1 MYKTYARCAMEV
13 CERIRMLRE
22 KAGYSQNELAG
33 IAGVSQSHLRRV
45 ELGQADITVDHLRM
59 VCDALGVTLKEF
71 FDYTTE
77 QDEFSAALVNLS
89 PRQKQLL
96 IAFLKTL

>member
-1 MYKTYARCAMEV
+1 MEV

-71 FDYTTE
+71 FDYATE
-77 QDEFSAALVNLS
+77 QDELSEATANLS
-89 PRQKQLL
+89 PKQKQLL
-96 IAFLKTL
+96 MAFLKSL

>member
-1 MYKTYARCAMEV
+1 
-13 CERIRMLRE
+13 MLRE

-71 FDYTTE
+71 FDYATE
-77 QDEFSAALVNLS
+77 QDELSEATANLS
-89 PRQKQLL
+89 PKQKQLL
-96 IAFLKTL
+96 MAFLKSL